1 MTFDLFV
8 IPFFGGLLFMIIVL
22 FLKYSRWIAM
32 MDATDRVKAGMA
44 FFSSSLPVT
53 IREIFWE
60 SLLHRRMFK
69 KNPLLGFM
77 HMSFALGWLL
87 LILMGNLES
96 RIYSGG
102 HINPPY
108 YPIFLKFFIHDKRV
122 LPFEI
127 FTLPGFF
134 RFTMDLLLLFV
145 LSGLG
150 LALFKRARSKW
161 FGLKRTT
168 RHNSF
173 DKWAIISLWLIFP
186 MRLLA
191 ESFTAGIYQGGGFL
205 TNSLGHIFA
214 AFLPLKYLAYPA
226 WWAYSSM
233 LGIFF
238 ITLPWSRFM
247 HIPTEI
253 VLIFL
258 RNAGIEQG
266 KYPGSFSQIEL
277 RACPRCGVCI
287 DVCQM
292 NEAGLTGSSAVYL
305 IRSLREKQAGLFL
318 HSNCLMCGRCLEAC
332 PVGIDTLG
340 LRVGARSVDNRQIE
354 ADYTYL
360 AKQPELAT
368 KADVVYFAGC
378 MGHLTPGVKNAMI
391 KIFERAGTD
400 FNFLDEEGSICCGR
414 PLKLAGMQAAAS
426 KLITENT
433 KAILGT
439 QAKVLVT
446 SCPICYKIFNT
457 DYNLNGMQVMHH
469 SVYIDTLVNEG
480 KIVLEPAA
488 LRAVYHDPCELGRGS
503 GIYEQ
508 PRNVLKQIAEV
519 ADVTQDRE
527 NSLCCGGSIGD
538 LAMSAT
544 QRNIIRDGALSILCE
559 SQPDMLVTACPLC
572 KKTLDTGNG
581 LIVKDIA
588 EIVAERMAVPI
599 KHTISRS
606 LAGQMSV

>member
-32 MDATDRVKAGMA
+32 MDASDRVKAGMA
-44 FFSSSLPVT
+44 FFSASLPVT

-173 DKWAIISLWLIFP
+173 DRWAIISLWLIFP
-186 MRLLA
+186 LRLLA

-214 AFLPLKYLAYPA
+214 AFLPLKYLVYPS

-305 IRSLREKQAGLFL
+305 IRSLREKQAGVFL
-318 HSNCLMCGRCLEAC
+318 HSNCMMCGRCLEAC

-360 AKQPELAT
+360 AKQPVPAT

-391 KIFERAGTD
+391 KIFERAGVD

-414 PLKLAGMQAAAS
+414 PLKLAGMQTAAS

-439 QAKVLVT
+439 QAKILVT

-457 DYNLNGMQVMHH
+457 DYNLNGMQIMHH
-469 SVYIDTLVNEG
+469 SVYIDTLVKEG

-488 LRAVYHDPCELGRGS
+488 FRAVYHDPCELGRGS

-519 ADVTQDRE
+519 ADVAQDRE

-538 LAMSAT
+538 LAMSAV

-588 EIVAERMAVPI
+588 EIVADRMTVSI
-599 KHTISRS
+599 KQTVSRS